1 MKKILFFAAAAVAM
15 LTGCSQNDD
24 LTAPTIAQNDQQT
37 PVEFGMHIGRSAQTR
52 TTGGANGPITSAQ
65 VLAQKSGFGVFGY
78 YTVDKD
84 YLGTVKATLDPATA
98 LSGTPGT
105 DLTDNQAAA
114 MEPNFMYNQHVT
126 GTTDVTTPVW
136 SYTPIK
142 YWPNGNNPADDQDN
156 NGGTDPAKGTVGGK
170 VSFFAY
176 APYWDKSAATDDGII
191 DMSANNYA
199 GNPTITYKLATDGT
213 AVDLL
218 WGTAGTNGV
227 KAQDG
232 TTATNDPWY
241 IAKTPATPAWSS
253 NPYKVNANLTKMK
266 TDGKIQFNFK
276 HALAKIG
283 GSKQGTGKVNGL
295 MIVADLDKDGAESG
309 DDFETGTVGG
319 TAGTKLTK
327 ITVTNI
333 TISNDIDDDGDF
345 DDTDKAVATA
355 NKGTLDLATGQWT
368 LSDNAD
374 DKTAIK
380 HVIDATGTAPNAKL
394 ATAIAETTA
403 PTSITKDDFFKCIN
417 TWNGQS
423 GVPAKNPINVYGTE
437 TNPFVFIPG
446 TIPVLRFKITY
457 IVRTYD
463 ANLANGF
470 SEVTQTVS
478 KKVTFTE
485 AVKLNKMY
493 NILIHL
499 GMTSVKF
506 DAIVSNWDVTD
517 TDSDSDGAADADQN
531 VYLPINV
538 SD

>member
-1 MKKILFFAAAAVAM
+1 MKKHLFFAATALAM
-15 LTGCSQNDD
+15 LASCSQSDD
-24 LTAPTIAQNDQQT
+24 LSAPVVAENTQPQAI
-37 PVEFGMHIGRSAQTR
+37 EFGTYVGKTPATR
-52 TTGGANGPITSAQ
+52 ATGGANGPITSAQ
-65 VLAQKSGFGVFGY
+65 VLAQKSGFGVFAY
-78 YTVDKD
+78 YTGTND
-84 YLGTVKATLDPATA
+84 YLGTTSATPPTTPVTLTTPQASA
-98 LSGTPGT
+98 LT
-105 DLTDNQAAA
+105 
-114 MEPNFMYNQHVT
+114 PNFMYNQHVT
-126 GTTDVTTPVW
+126 GTNESTPAW
-136 SYTPIK
+136 SYSPIK
-142 YWPNGNNPADDQDN
+142 YWPNGNTTADDQDD

-176 APYWDKSAATDDGII
+176 APYWDKSAATDGII

-227 KAQDG
+227 KAQ
-232 TTATNDPWY
+232 NDNVENASWF
-241 IAKTPATPAWSS
+241 IAETPATPAWST

-276 HALAKIG
+276 HALAKVG
-283 GSKQGTGKVNGL
+283 GSKVGTGVENGL
-295 MIVADLDKDGAESG
+295 MIVADI
-309 DDFETGTVGG
+309 DDAGNETGGSFETGTVGG
-319 TAGTKLTK
+319 SAGTKLTK
-327 ITVTNI
+327 ITVSSI
-333 TISNDIDDDGDF
+333 VISNDIDDDGDF
-345 DDTDKAVATA
+345 DATDKAVATA

-374 DKTAIK
+374 DKTEIN

-403 PTSITKDDFFKCIN
+403 PASGTKDDFFKCTG
-417 TWNGQS
+417 TWDGQT
-423 GVPAKNPINVYGTE
+423 GVPALAPINVYNTE

-446 TIPVLRFKITY
+446 TRPVLRFKITY

-463 ANLANGF
+463 ANLENGF
-470 SEVTQTVS
+470 SEITQTVS
-478 KKVTFTE
+478 KKVTFSE

-506 DAIVSNWDVTD
+506 DATVSDWDVTT
-517 TDSDSDGAADADQN
+517 TDADHDGAADADQQ